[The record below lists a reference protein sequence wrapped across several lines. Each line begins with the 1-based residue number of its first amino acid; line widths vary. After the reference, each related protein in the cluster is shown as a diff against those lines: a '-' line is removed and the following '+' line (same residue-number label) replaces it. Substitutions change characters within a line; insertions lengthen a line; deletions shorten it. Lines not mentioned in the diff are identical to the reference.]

1 MGALFIN
8 HLEEGSKNN
17 PRKKQNKTKQN
28 LHYNLYYNKR
38 NGLAAQEGD
47 LWHLRTFPVRLGP
60 ARHAALSHRETRHP
74 LIMLPCTNQMQKRT
88 WKDVEG
94 KTRCSV
100 RAFRSHCE
108 DRNSSADRAGGMN
121 RNPHF
126 REGWAIWPTGQRCT
140 ARGLLSGFPKTEL
153 HRMCKPQEEK
163 GAERALATRRQRR
176 QADCGNRGRLK
187 SAFGLKSRWGR
198 LHSTLSPF

>member
-1 MGALFIN
+1 MGAIFIN

-28 LHYNLYYNKR
+28 LHYNLYYNKQ
-38 NGLAAQEGD
+38 NGLAAQERD
-47 LWHLRTFPVRLGP
+47 LWHLWTFLVRLGP
-60 ARHAALSHRETRHP
+60 ARHATLSRRETRHP
-74 LIMLPCTNQMQKRT
+74 LIMLPLPCTNQMQKWT

-121 RNPHF
+121 RKPTLLGGLSHLTH
-126 REGWAIWPTGQRCT
+126 GTKVHSKGIAVWLSQDWAAQQVQATGGERC
-140 ARGLLSGFPKTEL
+140 R
-153 HRMCKPQEEK
+153 K
-163 GAERALATRRQRR
+163 GTGDAQT
-176 QADCGNRGRLK
+176 GRLWQQRMAEI
-187 SAFGLKSRWGR
+187 SIRTQIQMR
-198 LHSTLSPF
+198 